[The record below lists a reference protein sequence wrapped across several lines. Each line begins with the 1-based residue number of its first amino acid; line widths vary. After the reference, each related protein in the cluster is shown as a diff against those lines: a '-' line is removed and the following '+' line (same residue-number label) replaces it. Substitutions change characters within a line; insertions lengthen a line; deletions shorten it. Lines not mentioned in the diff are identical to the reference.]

1 MNLAMQTD
9 QSDKK
14 KLVYLEIITPDKQL
28 FTGEVK
34 LIQVPG
40 TKGSFEILKNHAP
53 IISTLEK
60 GTIKIIDQQN
70 QEDFFEIQGGVIE
83 VNKNKVIILSESEQK

>member
-1 MNLAMQTD
+1 
-9 QSDKK
+9 
-14 KLVYLEIITPDKQL
+14 VHLEIITPEKKVY
-28 FTGEVK
+28 TGEVK

-60 GTIKIIDQQN
+60 GVVKVVESNDSIEYFNIKS
-70 QEDFFEIQGGVIE
+70 GVIE
-83 VNKNKVIILSESEQK
+83 VKKNNVLILAESAE